1 MSTTIKKRPFI
12 HPEGWKFATIFFV
25 ISIIISMLW
34 LPLAA
39 IGFLLTLFTLWF
51 FRDPERHTPEDPNL
65 VISSADGK
73 VCLIDEA
80 CPPEELLIENESNWN
95 ERPWEVII
103 YLMGDDYTLDNM
115 DSITEYRNE
124 VQNTCEYLWS
134 HPSFS
139 KGGNNQAPN
148 RIIIQ
153 QDRARLME
161 LRNGKKKENSKKET
175 SANKSNIIR

>member
-1 MSTTIKKRPFI
+1 MQSRRNYQKLYKELFLQNRKVWARKRRKRVERKNVQEDKLPSDYIVWLRYFKQIKNVCPWSYKSFIAGTTNIVPF
-12 HPEGWKFATIFFV
+12 
-25 ISIIISMLW
+25 
-34 LPLAA
+34 
-39 IGFLLTLFTLWF
+39 
-51 FRDPERHTPEDPNL
+51 NL
-65 VISSADGK
+65 
-73 VCLIDEA
+73 
-80 CPPEELLIENESNWN
+80 ELLIENESNWN

-139 KGGNNQAPN
+139 KGGNNQAPK

-161 LRNGKKKENSKKET
+161 LRHGKKK
-175 SANKSNIIR
+175 KSS

>member
-1 MSTTIKKRPFI
+1 MERKNVQEDKLPSDYIVWLRYFKQIKNVCPWSYKSFIAGTTNIVPF
-12 HPEGWKFATIFFV
+12 
-25 ISIIISMLW
+25 
-34 LPLAA
+34 
-39 IGFLLTLFTLWF
+39 
-51 FRDPERHTPEDPNL
+51 NL
-65 VISSADGK
+65 
-73 VCLIDEA
+73 
-80 CPPEELLIENESNWN
+80 ELLIENESNWN

>member
-1 MSTTIKKRPFI
+1 MERKNGQEDKLPSDYIVWLRYFKQIKNVCPWSYKSFIAGTTNIVPF
-12 HPEGWKFATIFFV
+12 
-25 ISIIISMLW
+25 
-34 LPLAA
+34 
-39 IGFLLTLFTLWF
+39 
-51 FRDPERHTPEDPNL
+51 NL
-65 VISSADGK
+65 
-73 VCLIDEA
+73 
-80 CPPEELLIENESNWN
+80 ELLIENESNWN